1 LTGGTLRGR
10 TERALEE
17 AGIAPRRRLGQ
28 NYVIDEGLISCL
40 IETACLTGNETVLE
54 IGAGTGNLTCA
65 LAGRARRVIAV
76 ERDRAAARYLGERL
90 SARANVE
97 IIEGDILSI
106 ALPKTDKVVSN
117 LPYSISTPI
126 TFKLLTEGEFSLA
139 SLTYQTEVAERMVAL
154 PGTPDYSRLS
164 VMVALLAKTHCIR
177 SFPPESFY
185 PKPKVGSTVVA
196 MERRGTRGLDT
207 ESLEGTLKA
216 LFSQRRRVL
225 KKALRAYAKISG
237 ADRERAIAA
246 VPPGLMGKR
255 VFEISPAEFLELDRR
270 LKGAK
275 GDKKQGGPKDRP

>member
-1 LTGGTLRGR
+1 LTVGTLRGR

-17 AGIAPRRRLGQ
+17 AGITPRRRLGQ
-28 NYVIDEGLISCL
+28 NYVVDEGLISCL

-54 IGAGTGNLTCA
+54 IGAGTGNLTCS
-65 LAGRARRVIAV
+65 LAERARRVIAV
-76 ERDRAAARYLGERL
+76 EKDTATARYLGKRL
-90 SARANVE
+90 STRANVE
-97 IIEGDILSI
+97 VIEGDILSM
-106 ALPKTDKVVSN
+106 ALPKADKVVSN

-126 TFKLLTEGEFSLA
+126 TFKLLTEGEFNLA
-139 SLTYQTEVAERMVAL
+139 VLTYQTEVAERLVAL

-164 VMVALLAKTHCIR
+164 VMVALLAKTNRIR

-196 MERRGTRGLDT
+196 MERRGAGGLDI

-225 KKALRAYAKISG
+225 KKALRAYAKIRG
-237 ADRERAIAA
+237 ADEALAVA
-246 VPPGLMGKR
+246 VVPPDLMGKR

-270 LKGAK
+270 LRGAK
-275 GDKKQGGPKDRP
+275 GEGKSKGA